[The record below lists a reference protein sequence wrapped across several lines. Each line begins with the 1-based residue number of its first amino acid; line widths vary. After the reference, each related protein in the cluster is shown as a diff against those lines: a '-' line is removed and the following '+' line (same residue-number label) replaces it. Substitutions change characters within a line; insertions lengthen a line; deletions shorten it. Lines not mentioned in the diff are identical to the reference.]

1 MPGMAS
7 GSSRGPGDVLSTREL
22 NRATLHRQL
31 LLERSK
37 MSALAAVEQLVGL
50 QAQVPNVPYL
60 ALWSRLRD
68 FRPDDLADHLRD
80 RTVVRAALMR
90 STIHLVTAADAIGLQ
105 PLMRPVMVRTFS
117 GTSWSRQVRS
127 DVDAIVAQG
136 RALLKERRLS
146 RAQLGAQL
154 RERWPDHDPA
164 ALSAAV
170 TYLLPLVQVTP
181 RGVWGESGQ
190 AVWSLT
196 EDWLNESPGTEMT
209 PEDMVLRYLAAFG
222 PASVMDIQAWCGL
235 TRLREVSDRLGSK
248 LRRFSTDEG
257 GELVDLPDA
266 PRPDPDT
273 PAPVRFLPEYDNALL
288 SYADRRR
295 VISGTEY
302 VPLLGGPGGYVG
314 TLMVDGFVCA
324 MWAVRRDKARARMEI
339 RPSLPFPADDR
350 DEVVAEGARLLEFVA
365 PDLDHDVAVTG
376 GGGSGRG

>member
-1 MPGMAS
+1 MPVMTARS
-7 GSSRGPGDVLSTREL
+7 TRLPDRVLTRREL

-31 LLERSK
+31 LLERRQVP
-37 MSALAAVEQLVGL
+37 AFDAVEQLVGL

-68 FRPDDLADHLRD
+68 FQPNELADHLRN

-90 STIHLVTAADAIGLQ
+90 STIHLVSAADGLAMQ

-117 GTSWSRQVRS
+117 GTSWGQQVRP
-127 DVDAIVAQG
+127 DVDAIVESG
-136 RALLKERRLS
+136 RALLEEQPLS
-146 RAQLGAQL
+146 RAQLGTQL
-154 RERWPDHDPA
+154 KQSWPDHDPA

-181 RGVWGESGQ
+181 RGVWGEAGQ

-196 EDWLNESPGTEMT
+196 EEWLGRGPDAGMT
-209 PEDMVLRYLAAFG
+209 VDDMVLRYLAAFG
-222 PASVMDIQAWCGL
+222 PASVKDVQAWCGL
-235 TRLREVSDRLGSK
+235 TRLREVTDRLGAR
-248 LRRFSTDEG
+248 LRRFTTDEG
-257 GELVDLPDA
+257 AELVDIPDA
-266 PRPDPDT
+266 PLPDPDT

-314 TLMVDGFVCA
+314 TVMVDGFVCA
-324 MWAVRRDKARARMEI
+324 MWAVRRDKASARMEI
-339 RPSLPFPADDR
+339 RPSLPLTAPSREDVV
-350 DEVVAEGARLLEFVA
+350 DEGLRLLQFVA
-365 PDLDHDVAVTG
+365 PAIDHDVAFTTG
-376 GGGSGRG
+376 PRE

>member
-1 MPGMAS
+1 MPVMAA
-7 GSSRGPGDVLSTREL
+7 RGIRRPDRVLTTREL

-31 LLERSK
+31 LLDRQQVP
-37 MSALAAVEQLVGL
+37 ALDAVEVLVGL

-68 FRPDDLADHLRD
+68 FQPDELADHLRN

-90 STIHLVTAADAIGLQ
+90 STIHLVSAADGLALQ

-117 GTSWSRQVRS
+117 GTSWGQQVRP
-127 DVDAIVAQG
+127 DVDAIVESG
-136 RALLKERRLS
+136 RALLEEQPLS

-154 RERWPDHDPA
+154 KQTWPDHDPA

-181 RGVWGESGQ
+181 RGVWGEAGQ

-196 EDWLNESPGTEMT
+196 EDWLGSRRSVNMT
-209 PEDMVLRYLAAFG
+209 LDDMVLRYLAAFG
-222 PASVMDIQAWCGL
+222 PASVMDVQAWCGL
-235 TRLREVSDRLGSK
+235 TRLREVTDRLGNR

-257 GELVDLPDA
+257 AELVDLPDA
-266 PRPDPDT
+266 PLPDPDT

-302 VPLLGGPGGYVG
+302 APLLGGPGGYVG
-314 TLMVDGFVCA
+314 TVMVDGFVCA

-339 RPSLPFPADDR
+339 RPSLPLSAQSRDD
-350 DEVVAEGARLLEFVA
+350 VVAEGLRLLQLVA
-365 PDLDHDVAVTG
+365 PDTDHDVAF
-376 GGGSGRG
+376 SA

>member
-1 MPGMAS
+1 MPVMAA
-7 GSSRGPGDVLSTREL
+7 RGIRRPDRVLTTREL

-31 LLERSK
+31 LLDRQQVP
-37 MSALAAVEQLVGL
+37 ALDAVEVLVGL

-68 FRPDDLADHLRD
+68 FQPDELADHLRN

-90 STIHLVTAADAIGLQ
+90 STIHLVSAADGLALQ

-117 GTSWSRQVRS
+117 GTSWGQQVRP
-127 DVDAIVAQG
+127 DVDAIVESG
-136 RALLKERRLS
+136 RALLEEQPLS
-146 RAQLGAQL
+146 RAQLGEQL
-154 RERWPDHDPA
+154 KQTWPDHDPA

-181 RGVWGESGQ
+181 RGVWGEAGQ

-196 EDWLNESPGTEMT
+196 EDWLGSRRSVNMT
-209 PEDMVLRYLAAFG
+209 LDDMVLRYLAAFG
-222 PASVMDIQAWCGL
+222 PASVMDVQAWCGL
-235 TRLREVSDRLGSK
+235 TRLREVTDRLGNR

-257 GELVDLPDA
+257 AELVDLPDA
-266 PRPDPDT
+266 PLPDPDT

-302 VPLLGGPGGYVG
+302 APLLGGPGGYVG
-314 TLMVDGFVCA
+314 TVMVDGFVCA

-339 RPSLPFPADDR
+339 RPSLPLSAQSRDD
-350 DEVVAEGARLLEFVA
+350 VVAEGLRLLQLVA
-365 PDLDHDVAVTG
+365 PDTDHDVAF
-376 GGGSGRG
+376 SA